1 MVTIQLT
8 GHITENGELQVE
20 LPAGLPPGNVQITI
34 EMANTADLSW
44 EARAWTPEELTQLST
59 PDPKTGAEIVA
70 WLQAQNDWLDTDG
83 MTGEQ
88 WVEAVR
94 RKEQERRA

>member
-20 LPAGLPPGNVQITI
+20 LPEGLPPGNVQITI
-34 EMANTADLSW
+34 EMPNSVELPW
-44 EARAWTPEELTQLST
+44 EARAWTPEELAQLSS

-70 WLQAQNDWLDTDG
+70 WLQEQNDWLDTNG
-83 MTGEQ
+83 MAGDQ
-88 WVEAVR
+88 WIEAVR

>member
-8 GHITENGELQVE
+8 GHITENGELQVD
-20 LPAGLPPGNVQITI
+20 LPEGLPPGNVQITI
-34 EMANTADLSW
+34 EMPNSVELPW
-44 EARAWTPEELTQLST
+44 ETRAWTPEELAQLST
-59 PDPKTGAEIVA
+59 PDLKTGAEIVS
-70 WLQAQNDWLDTDG
+70 WLQEQNGWLDTDG
-83 MTGEQ
+83 MSGEQ